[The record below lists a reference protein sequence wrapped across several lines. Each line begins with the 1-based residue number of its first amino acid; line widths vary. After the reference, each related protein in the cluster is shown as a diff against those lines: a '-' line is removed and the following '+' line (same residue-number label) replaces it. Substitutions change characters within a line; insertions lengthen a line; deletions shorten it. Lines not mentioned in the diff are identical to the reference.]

1 MMKNDAESRG
11 NRFWVAFAVAWVG
24 VLGVMADSIVIAVA
38 CFVIVVGLL
47 LSTVD
52 KA

>member
-1 MMKNDAESRG
+1 MKNDAKSRG

-24 VLGVMADSIVIAVA
+24 VLGMMVDS
-38 CFVIVVGLL
+38 FVIVTACFAIAAGLL

-52 KA
+52 RE

>member
-1 MMKNDAESRG
+1 MKNDSKSRG

-24 VLGVMADSIVIAVA
+24 ILGVMADNFIVVTA
-38 CFVIVVGLL
+38 CFVLAVGLL

-52 KA
+52 RG